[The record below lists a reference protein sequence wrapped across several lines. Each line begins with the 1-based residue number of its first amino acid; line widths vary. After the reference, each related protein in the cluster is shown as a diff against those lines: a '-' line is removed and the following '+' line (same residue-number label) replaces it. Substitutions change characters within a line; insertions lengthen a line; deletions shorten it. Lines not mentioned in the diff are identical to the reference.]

1 MSRLLYNRDLGEVV
15 DHHIK
20 MMMMW
25 VIEKIIMTPN
35 MMSGMDIKYLYLIM
49 ANMMKRIERQIKFI
63 PWLRIIWMVEE
74 DLEKKS
80 CNGRSIE
87 KLDLKNQI

>member
-1 MSRLLYNRDLGEVV
+1 MSHLLFNRDLGGVV
-15 DHHIK
+15 DPHIK

-25 VIEKIIMTPN
+25 VIEKIIMTPS

-49 ANMMKRIERQIKFI
+49 VNMMRRIERQIKFI
-63 PWLRIIWMVEE
+63 LWLRIIWMVEE

-80 CNGRSIE
+80 CNGKSIE
-87 KLDLKNQI
+87 KLDLKNPI